1 MKAMKLFA
9 ALATIA
15 LAATACNNR
24 PEPTPEPEQKVISV
38 STSLYSFTKATD
50 TAFESGDAI
59 GVHIISNQPNE
70 PYLNNAKYTYNGT
83 AWKGE
88 QTNYWYKDESVVADI
103 YAYYPYSANGGY
115 NATGINFTV
124 NSDQTTPAGY
134 TASDLMLAQA
144 SSKPTAEAV
153 KLGFKHALSKVVVNI
168 NSELDEAIADV
179 MFSDV
184 YGTANVSLAGGAAT
198 VGGSKGGIK
207 ALKVKD
213 TQWQLILVPQ
223 ENVTPK
229 LIVTTSAQKQYTF
242 DIESAVSF
250 AAGKVS
256 TTTISLTKE
265 SISTSFTTE
274 VTDWSADKELN
285 FSQTTSSDVVVPR
298 AKAVYFKPNDN
309 WLKDGAWFAAYF
321 WNDTEVTWERMT
333 LDEEYN
339 LYVCYTTPN
348 MPNVI
353 FTRMTPNSSVLG
365 WNDPQVEGGVLVWNQ
380 TNDLVVPDSDRS
392 LYILADDAWSNGE
405 GNWTTLKA
413 YLSEIGQ

>member
-1 MKAMKLFA
+1 MKKFTI
-9 ALATIA
+9 LATLAMVA
-15 LAATACNNR
+15 LAAISCNKNE
-24 PEPTPEPEQKVISV
+24 EPKPQTEQKVISV

-207 ALKVKD
+207 ALQVTD
-213 TQWQLILVPQ
+213 NQWQLILVPQ

-229 LIVTTSAQKQYTF
+229 LIVTTTAQKQYTF

-250 AAGKVS
+250 VAGKVS

-274 VTDWSADKELN
+274 VTDWTADKELN
-285 FSQTTSSDVVVPR
+285 FSQSGSQDVIIPSGGDTL
-298 AKAVYFKPNDN
+298 YLDPNIWSTDSP
-309 WLKDGAWFAAYF
+309 WFAAYF
-321 WNDTEVTWERMT
+321 WADNVDAIWVKMA
-333 LDEEYN
+333 DEDGDGIYACEIPEG
-339 LYVCYTTPN
+339 VS
-348 MPNVI
+348 NVI
-353 FTRMTPNSSVLG
+353 FTRMNPASSVLG
-365 WNDPQVEGGVLVWNQ
+365 WSDAAVDKLVWNQ
-380 TNDLVVPDSDRS
+380 TADLTF
-392 LYILADDAWSNGE
+392 E
-405 GNWTTLKA
+405 GNLFVVNEWDVDGKSTGSWDTL
-413 YLSEIGQ
+413 YSVD

>member
-1 MKAMKLFA
+1 MKKFTI
-9 ALATIA
+9 LATLAMVA
-15 LAATACNNR
+15 LAAISCNKNE
-24 PEPTPEPEQKVISV
+24 EPKPQTEQKVISV

-50 TAFESGDAI
+50 NAFESGDAI

-103 YAYYPYSANGGY
+103 YAYYPYSTNGGY

-134 TASDLMLAQA
+134 TASDLMLAKA

-184 YGTANVSLAGGAAT
+184 YGTAQVSLDGTTAT
-198 VGGSKGGIK
+198 TSGSKGSIK
-207 ALKVKD
+207 ALNVRDYDVNVKD
-213 TQWQLILVPQ
+213 NVWQLILVPQ

-229 LIVTTSAQKQYTF
+229 LIVTTTAQKQYTF

-256 TTTISLTKE
+256 TTTISITKE

-274 VTDWSADKELN
+274 VTDWTADKELN
-285 FSQTTSSDVVVPR
+285 FGQTGSSDVVVPESVT
-298 AKAVYFKPNDN
+298 VYFKPNEN
-309 WLKDGAWFAAYF
+309 WLNDGARFAAYF
-321 WNDTEVTWERMT
+321 WNESGDMWIDMEQVGSSTMYCCKTPEGFANIIFCRMNPSA
-333 LDEEYN
+333 LDN
-339 LYVCYTTPN
+339 N
-348 MPNVI
+348 WDNK
-353 FTRMTPNSSVLG
+353 
-365 WNDPQVEGGVLVWNQ
+365 WNQ
-380 TNDLVVPDSDRS
+380 SADLVVPTDNQN
-392 LYILADDAWSNGE
+392 LYTLEEGEWDKGKGSWSEPLDINIE
-405 GNWTTLKA
+405 LM
-413 YLSEIGQ
+413 

>member
-1 MKAMKLFA
+1 
-9 ALATIA
+9 
-15 LAATACNNR
+15 
-24 PEPTPEPEQKVISV
+24 
-38 STSLYSFTKATD
+38 
-50 TAFESGDAI
+50 
-59 GVHIISNQPNE
+59 
-70 PYLNNAKYTYNGT
+70 
-83 AWKGE
+83 
-88 QTNYWYKDESVVADI
+88 
-103 YAYYPYSANGGY
+103 
-115 NATGINFTV
+115 
-124 NSDQTTPAGY
+124 
-134 TASDLMLAQA
+134 MLAQA

-285 FSQTTSSDVVVPR
+285 FSQSGSSDVIIPSGGDTL
-298 AKAVYFKPNDN
+298 YLDPNIWSFDN
-309 WLKDGAWFAAYF
+309 PWFAAYF
-321 WNDTEVTWERMT
+321 WADNVDAIWVKMA
-333 LDEEYN
+333 DEDGDGIYACEIPEG
-339 LYVCYTTPN
+339 VS
-348 MPNVI
+348 NVI
-353 FTRMTPNSSVLG
+353 FTRMNPAYSELG
-365 WNDPQVEGGVLVWNQ
+365 WNSAAVNDLVWNQ
-380 TNDLVVPDSDRS
+380 TVNLTF
-392 LYILADDAWSNGE
+392 E
-405 GNWTTLKA
+405 GNLFTVNEWGVDGKSTGSWDTL
-413 YLSEIGQ
+413 YSVD

>member
-24 PEPTPEPEQKVISV
+24 PEPTPELEQKVISV
-38 STSLYSFTKATD
+38 ATSLYNFTKATD
-50 TAFESGDAI
+50 TAFEAGDAI
-59 GVHIISNQPNE
+59 GIHMVTDHT
-70 PYLNNAKYTYNGT
+70 YLDNAKYATTNGT
-83 AWKGE
+83 TWKGE
-88 QTNYWYKDESVVADI
+88 QTNYWYKDESVTADI
-103 YAYYPYSANGGY
+103 YAYYPYSAKGAYNVNGY
-115 NATGINFTV
+115 DFTV
-124 NSDQTTPAGY
+124 NSDQTTHANY
-134 TASDLMLAQA
+134 TASDLMIATA
-144 SSKPTAEAV
+144 NSKPTAEPV
-153 KLGFKHALSKVVVNI
+153 YLNFKHALSKVVVNI

-179 MFSDV
+179 MLSDV
-184 YGTANVSLAGGAAT
+184 YGSAT
-198 VGGSKGGIK
+198 VALNGATATISGSKGGIK
-207 ALKVKD
+207 ALSVKD
-213 TQWQLILVPQ
+213 NQWQLIIVPQ

-285 FSQTTSSDVVVPR
+285 FSQTTSSDVVVTR
-298 AKAVYFKPNDN
+298 TKAVYFKPNDN

-339 LYVCYTTPN
+339 LYVCYITPN

-365 WNDPQVEGGVLVWNQ
+365 WNDPLVEGGVLVWNQ
-380 TNDLVVPDSDRS
+380 TSDLVVPDSDRS

-405 GNWTTLKA
+405 GRWTLLKE
-413 YLSEIGQ
+413 YLNEIGQ

>member
-1 MKAMKLFA
+1 MKKFTIFATLAMV
-9 ALATIA
+9 A
-15 LAATACNNR
+15 LAAISCNKNE
-24 PEPTPEPEQKVISV
+24 EPKPQPEQKVISV

-124 NSDQTTPAGY
+124 NSDQTTHAGY

-229 LIVTTSAQKQYTF
+229 LIVTTTAQKQYTF

-274 VTDWSADKELN
+274 VTDWTADKELN
-285 FSQTTSSDVVVPR
+285 FSQSGSQDVIIPSGGDTLYLDPNIWSSDSP
-298 AKAVYFKPNDN
+298 
-309 WLKDGAWFAAYF
+309 WFAAYF
-321 WNDTEVTWERMT
+321 WADNVDAIWVKMA
-333 LDEEYN
+333 DEDGDGIYACEIPEG
-339 LYVCYTTPN
+339 VSK
-348 MPNVI
+348 VI
-353 FTRMTPNSSVLG
+353 FTRMNPAYSELG
-365 WNDPQVEGGVLVWNQ
+365 WNSDTVKDLVWNQ
-380 TNDLVVPDSDRS
+380 TVNLTF
-392 LYILADDAWSNGE
+392 E
-405 GNWTTLKA
+405 GNLFTVNEWDVDGKSTGSWDTL
-413 YLSEIGQ
+413 YSVD

>member
-1 MKAMKLFA
+1 MKKFTIFATLAMV
-9 ALATIA
+9 A
-15 LAATACNNR
+15 LAAISCNKNE
-24 PEPTPEPEQKVISV
+24 EPKPQTEQKVISV

-207 ALKVKD
+207 ALQVTD
-213 TQWQLILVPQ
+213 NQWQLILVPQ

-229 LIVTTSAQKQYTF
+229 LIVTTTAQKQYTF

-250 AAGKVS
+250 VAGKVS

-274 VTDWSADKELN
+274 VTDWTADKELN
-285 FSQTTSSDVVVPR
+285 FSQSGSQDVIIPSGGDTL
-298 AKAVYFKPNDN
+298 YLDPNIWSTDSP
-309 WLKDGAWFAAYF
+309 WFAAYF
-321 WNDTEVTWERMT
+321 WADNVDAIWVKMA
-333 LDEEYN
+333 DEDGDGIYACEIPEG
-339 LYVCYTTPN
+339 VS
-348 MPNVI
+348 NVI
-353 FTRMTPNSSVLG
+353 FTRMNPASSVLG
-365 WNDPQVEGGVLVWNQ
+365 WSDAAVDKLVWNQ
-380 TNDLVVPDSDRS
+380 TADLTF
-392 LYILADDAWSNGE
+392 E
-405 GNWTTLKA
+405 GNLFVVNEWDVDGKSTGSWDTL
-413 YLSEIGQ
+413 YSVD

>member
-1 MKAMKLFA
+1 MKKFTIFATLAMV
-9 ALATIA
+9 A
-15 LAATACNNR
+15 LAAISCNKNE
-24 PEPTPEPEQKVISV
+24 EPKPQTEQKVISV

-103 YAYYPYSANGGY
+103 YAYYPYSTNGGY

-134 TASDLMLAQA
+134 TASDLMLAKA

-184 YGTANVSLAGGAAT
+184 YGTATVSLASGAAT
-198 VGGSKGGIK
+198 VSGSKGGIK
-207 ALKVKD
+207 ALQVSD
-213 TQWQLILVPQ
+213 NQWQLIIVPQ

-229 LIVTTSAQKQYTF
+229 LIVTTTAQKQYTF

-274 VTDWSADKELN
+274 VTDWTADKELN
-285 FSQTTSSDVVVPR
+285 FSQSGSQDIVIDTTTLFLQPSSE
-298 AKAVYFKPNDN
+298 
-309 WLKDGAWFAAYF
+309 WLSDGAWFAAYF
-321 WNDTEVTWERMT
+321 WADNVDATWVKMTDDDNDGIYQCAKPEGMV
-333 LDEEYN
+333 
-339 LYVCYTTPN
+339 
-348 MPNVI
+348 NVI
-353 FTRMTPNSSVLG
+353 FTRMNPASSVLG
-365 WNDPQVEGGVLVWNQ
+365 WSDAAVDKLVWNQ
-380 TNDLVVPDSDRS
+380 TADLTFDGN
-392 LYILADDAWSNGE
+392 LYIINGWD
-405 GNWTTLKA
+405 GGTWDTL
-413 YLSEIGQ
+413 YSVD

>member
-285 FSQTTSSDVVVPR
+285 FSQTTSSDVVVPSSGDTIYLSPSIWN
-298 AKAVYFKPNDN
+298 ADSP
-309 WLKDGAWFAAYF
+309 WFAAYF
-321 WNDTEVTWERMT
+321 WVDGGSSTWVKLTDENSDGIYEGVIPEGMT
-333 LDEEYN
+333 
-339 LYVCYTTPN
+339 
-348 MPNVI
+348 NVI
-353 FTRMTPNSSVLG
+353 FTRMNPNSTVLG
-365 WNDPQVEGGVLVWNQ
+365 WSDTTLNDPEKLVWNQ
-380 TNDLVVPDSDRS
+380 TIDLTIDGNLFTIDSWDGGKDNKS
-392 LYILADDAWSNGE
+392 TGTWSY
-405 GNWTTLKA
+405 TR
-413 YLSEIGQ
+413 

>member
-1 MKAMKLFA
+1 MKKFTIFATLAMV
-9 ALATIA
+9 A
-15 LAATACNNR
+15 LAAISCNKNE
-24 PEPTPEPEQKVISV
+24 EPKPQPEQKVISV

-70 PYLNNAKYTYNGT
+70 PYLNNAKYTYSGT

-198 VGGSKGGIK
+198 VSGSKGGIK

-223 ENVTPK
+223 DNVTPK
-229 LIVTTSAQKQYTF
+229 LIVTTTAQKQYTF

-274 VTDWSADKELN
+274 VTDWTADKELN
-285 FSQTTSSDVVVPR
+285 FSQSGSQDVVIDTTALFMQPSSE
-298 AKAVYFKPNDN
+298 
-309 WLKDGAWFAAYF
+309 WLSDGAWFAAYF
-321 WNDTEVTWERMT
+321 WADNVDATWVKMTDDDNDGIYQCAKPEGME
-333 LDEEYN
+333 
-339 LYVCYTTPN
+339 
-348 MPNVI
+348 NVI
-353 FTRMTPNSSVLG
+353 FTRMNPAYSELG
-365 WNDPQVEGGVLVWNQ
+365 WNSDTVKDLVWNQ
-380 TNDLVVPDSDRS
+380 TADLTFDGN
-392 LYILADDAWSNGE
+392 LYVINGWD
-405 GNWTTLKA
+405 GGTWDTL
-413 YLSEIGQ
+413 YSVD